1 MPTCINIVIS
11 LEVRELI
18 VKLHKEDKCCIGEIA
33 DIVRKSKSVVHGVLE
48 RFEKTRSCEAKKQ
61 PGRPRKTTARD
72 DRWITLKSKK
82 D

>member
-1 MPTCINIVIS
+1 MPRCINAVTS

-18 VKLHKEDKCCIGEIA
+18 VKLCKEDKRSIGEIA
-33 DIVRKSKSVVHGVLE
+33 DIVRKSKSVVHGILK
-48 RFEKTRSCEAKKQ
+48 RFKKTGSCEAKKP
-61 PGRPRKTTARD
+61 PGRPRKTIARD